1 MDNVISLME
10 RLGADSRL
18 NADIIEALKNQPLES
33 ADITAAV
40 RDADIA
46 KLEML
51 LNVKNKIVCA
61 IFPAEEEPKKSD
73 EPDESD
79 EPSKSSQP
87 KQLLRY
93 AAG

>member
-18 NADIIEALKNQPLES
+18 NADIAGVLHNQPLES
-33 ADITAAV
+33 AEITAAI

-46 KLEML
+46 TLEML

-61 IFPAEEEPKKSD
+61 IFPAEEEPQKSD
-73 EPDESD
+73 EPDESG
-79 EPSKSSQP
+79 EPSELSQP
-87 KQLLRY
+87 KQTLQY
-93 AAG
+93 AAS

>member
-33 ADITAAV
+33 TDITTAIQE
-40 RDADIA
+40 ADIA

-51 LNVKNKIVCA
+51 LNVKKKIVCA
-61 IFPAEEEPKKSD
+61 IFPAEEPEKSN

-79 EPSKSSQP
+79 EPSESTQP
-87 KQLLRY
+87 KQLLQY
-93 AAG
+93 AAN